1 MRVHQ
6 VFLDRDRR
14 GRTRARGI
22 RCPEGPGREGP
33 EEHNPARQ
41 GQEVRG
47 ENQEGTEIT
56 RVAMDGK
63 RQGADPGWVDQAHRA
78 MAEGTQEA
86 TQVTQETHVGV
97 PGGPVATEEG
107 PEEILVVDR
116 QALEEQATEEA
127 RQEVDHQALGETEEA
142 RQEEARQVMVG
153 QETETAPQEE
163 ARQEEARQEEDRQGE
178 ARQEEVPQGGITPL
192 PEGRVNNLILTTLC
206 W

>member
-33 EEHNPARQ
+33 EEHSPARQ

-78 MAEGTQEA
+78 MAEGTQEV

-97 PGGPVATEEG
+97 PGGPVATEEAREEG

-116 QALEEQATEEA
+116 QALEEQAAEEA

-142 RQEEARQVMVG
+142 RQEEARQVMVE
-153 QETETAPQEE
+153 QETETAHQEE
-163 ARQEEARQEEDRQGE
+163 ARQGE

>member
-14 GRTRARGI
+14 GRTKARGI

-33 EEHNPARQ
+33 EEHSPARQ

-47 ENQEGTEIT
+47 ENQGGTEIT

-78 MAEGTQEA
+78 MVEGTQEA

-97 PGGPVATEEG
+97 PGGPEATEEAQEEG

-142 RQEEARQVMVG
+142 RQEEARQVMVE
-153 QETETAPQEE
+153 QETET
-163 ARQEEARQEEDRQGE
+163 ARQEEARQGEARQGE

-206 W
+206 